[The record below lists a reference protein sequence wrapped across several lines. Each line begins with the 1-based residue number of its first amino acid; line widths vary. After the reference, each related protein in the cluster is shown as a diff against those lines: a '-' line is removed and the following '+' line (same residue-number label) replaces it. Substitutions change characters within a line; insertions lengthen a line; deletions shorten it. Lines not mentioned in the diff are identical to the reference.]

1 MKKHFYKIIFLAG
14 TAGLLYSCAGKKMA
28 HFSPSSP
35 KSYDYAKT
43 KAQTNTESKETAFE
57 YATQVNNLVKP
68 VIKESYTTNATKES
82 KATETTNTVE
92 LVQEAPVQAITENM
106 SKKDIKKVLK
116 EASSTTND
124 RTAFMNILLV
134 IFAIILPP
142 LAVVLVDGLRGPFW
156 LSILLTL
163 IFWLPGFIYALIRV
177 FKQR

>member
-1 MKKHFYKIIFLAG
+1 MKKLFYKIIFLAG
-14 TAGLLYSCAGKKMA
+14 TAGFLYSCAGKKMA

-35 KSYDYAKT
+35 KSYEYAKT
-43 KAQTNTESKETAFE
+43 NVQSNTEPKETTFE
-57 YATQVNNLVKP
+57 HVTQVNNLTKP
-68 VIKESYTTNATKES
+68 VVKENYPANATKES
-82 KATETTNTVE
+82 KATETANTVE

-177 FKQR
+177 FR